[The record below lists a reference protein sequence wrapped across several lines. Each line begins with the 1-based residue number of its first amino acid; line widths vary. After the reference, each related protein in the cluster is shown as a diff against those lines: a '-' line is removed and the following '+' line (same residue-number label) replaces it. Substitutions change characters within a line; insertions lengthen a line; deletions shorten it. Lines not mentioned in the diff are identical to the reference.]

1 MAGFDGVD
9 MNDISSMNQVL
20 KRTPNGEALGK
31 LSERL
36 GLITGGVLQSS
47 VARKAFVH
55 NISALDE
62 AALSDAQS
70 YWGAEQGRVIS
81 IIGLLQAEE
90 KVLAMQAKEA
100 RSRIKNSIRAEARAQ
115 QAKFTETEVKDRA
128 EEHVEILDIEERSQ
142 IVEVM
147 LAVALA
153 SKEATTGYL
162 TVISREISFRCARM
176 AAGIYAGT

>member
-1 MAGFDGVD
+1 MADFDGVD
-9 MNDISSMNQVL
+9 LNDISSMQQVL
-20 KRTPNGEALGK
+20 ARTPNKDALGR
-31 LSERL
+31 LAERL
-36 GLITGGVLQSS
+36 GLITGGVLQGS
-47 VARKAFVH
+47 VVRKPFVP
-55 NISALDE
+55 NISALGE
-62 AALSDAQS
+62 GQLSDALS

-90 KVLAMQAKEA
+90 KVLAMKGKAA
-100 RSRIKNSIRAEARAQ
+100 RARVKNTIRAEARVAET
-115 QAKFTETEVKDRA
+115 KLTETEIKDKA
-128 EEHVEILDIEERSQ
+128 EEHAEILDIEERSQ

-176 AAGIYAGT
+176 AAGIYSGS

>member
-1 MAGFDGVD
+1 
-9 MNDISSMNQVL
+9 MNDISSMQQIL
-20 KRTPNGEALGK
+20 KRTPNGEALGR

-36 GLITGGVLQSS
+36 GLITGGVLQGS
-47 VARKAFVH
+47 VARKAFVV
-55 NISALDE
+55 NISTLGE
-62 AALSDAQS
+62 GQLSDALS

-90 KVLAMQAKEA
+90 KVLAMQAKAA
-100 RSRIKNSIRAEARAQ
+100 RARVKNTIRAEAREAET
-115 QAKFTETEVKDRA
+115 KFTETEIKDKA
-128 EEHVEILDIEERSQ
+128 EEHTEILDIEERSQ
-142 IVEVM
+142 VVDMM

-176 AAGIYAGT
+176 AAGIYHGT